1 MNGKIGAGGC
11 SHSSFG
17 WGDPWHVFMGED
29 YDSEIISYS
38 SSGAGNEMNIEKIKS
53 ILENNELDFLVCQL
67 TEPARF
73 VVGTTKEER
82 NEGLHSSNIFQDLF
96 YYTFNAHHNNNHL
109 ERLFGKEYDVD
120 DFLLQN
126 VITSDFNLNY
136 KIFHTM
142 LTIKQLCE
150 IYNVEVYFFSWYV
163 DLKKMAIKS
172 NYTNIIDKLNIM
184 DGVVM
189 DFISERKLQPFDGHY
204 DSEIHRVIYND
215 FIKPQLENLI
225 KKNGKGI

>member
-1 MNGKIGAGGC
+1 MNKKIGSGGC

-17 WGDPWHVFMGED
+17 WGNPWHVFMGED

-82 NEGLHSSNIFQDLF
+82 NEGLHSSNVFQDLS
-96 YYTFNAHHNNNHL
+96 YYTFNAHYNNNHL

-126 VITSDFNLNY
+126 VIPSNFNLNY

-150 IYNVEVYFFSWYV
+150 IYDVEVYFFSWYV

-172 NYTNIIDKLNIM
+172 NYTNVIDKLNIM

-204 DSEIHRVIYND
+204 NTEIHRVIYND